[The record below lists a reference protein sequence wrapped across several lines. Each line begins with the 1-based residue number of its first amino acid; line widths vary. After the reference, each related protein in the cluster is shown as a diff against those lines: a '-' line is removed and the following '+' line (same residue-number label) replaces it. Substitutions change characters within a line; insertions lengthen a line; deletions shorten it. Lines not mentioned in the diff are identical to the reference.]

1 MAGDLDGDNAPDL
14 AAACFSIAEVP
25 TMYRLRVLYGNGDGT
40 MRDAV
45 DLPLQAESTV
55 QRIIDVNG
63 DGLPDVVLRSGSDVI
78 VFLNTSR

>member
-1 MAGDLDGDNAPDL
+1 
-14 AAACFSIAEVP
+14 
-25 TMYRLRVLYGNGDGT
+25 